1 MYCRRSAV
9 DDVRSRRSRAVDED
23 RRRIRWAVDED
34 RHRRRWACDDDRR
47 RRRREIDDY
56 PPLELP
62 LQWRDP
68 PPVYPSPFYSA
79 ARKGIP
85 NQPIVVDDYP
95 PLELPLRWRDPPPE
109 YPPLL
114 LPLPVPLPQLTDPI
128 SSGAPASSDPV
139 DSSHRS
145 SGDRD
150 NPDPLKVQFPLIS
163 KCGFIK
169 KLLSEPNDK
178 TSSIDLPD
186 IPGGSEAFQLADKF
200 CYGINFEINTENIA
214 VFRCASEFLEM
225 TEEVSTGNLL
235 SRTEAY
241 LEEVVLI
248 SLSGSV
254 TVLHKSVELLPM
266 AEKVKLVSRC
276 IDAIA
281 YLACSNSQ
289 FSTSSKGDSSHE
301 NSSSS
306 VSQPRAIMDWWA
318 EELIVLRIDT
328 FQRVLMALKSR
339 GFKQQALGP
348 VIMLYAQNSL
358 RGLDI
363 FGRGRQK
370 IEPKQE
376 HEKKVVL
383 ETIVSLLPTET
394 NTISV
399 SFLSMLLRAALYL
412 ETTVACRLDLEKRI
426 SLQLTHAALDD
437 LLIPSFSFNGDILF
451 DIDTIQRIFINYLQH
466 ENDIS
471 RLGYNTDEDYLSPPH
486 GDIER
491 VGRLMES
498 YLAEIALD
506 PNLGIAKFVSFA
518 ELIPEQA
525 KVTEDDMYIAID
537 IYLKAHQLLTEA
549 ERKIVPTHKIILG
562 AYGDFSIISSSEIMN
577 SKSNKVDDS
586 HGTVR
591 IGYLSSFDEN
601 EHKVHHVDWKTSRHV
616 VISKSAFKV
625 FDPGICCHRT
635 SPPII
640 EPRTE
645 SSSFYARGE

>member
-1 MYCRRSAV
+1 M
-9 DDVRSRRSRAVDED
+9 
-23 RRRIRWAVDED
+23 
-34 RHRRRWACDDDRR
+34 
-47 RRRREIDDY
+47 
-56 PPLELP
+56 L
-62 LQWRDP
+62 
-68 PPVYPSPFYSA
+68 
-79 ARKGIP
+79 
-85 NQPIVVDDYP
+85 
-95 PLELPLRWRDPPPE
+95 
-109 YPPLL
+109 
-114 LPLPVPLPQLTDPI
+114 
-128 SSGAPASSDPV
+128 
-139 DSSHRS
+139 
-145 SGDRD
+145 
-150 NPDPLKVQFPLIS
+150 
-163 KCGFIK
+163 
-169 KLLSEPNDK
+169 
-178 TSSIDLPD
+178 
-186 IPGGSEAFQLADKF
+186 
-200 CYGINFEINTENIA
+200 
-214 VFRCASEFLEM
+214 RCASEFLEM
-225 TEEVSTGNLL
+225 TEEVSDGNLL

-254 TVLHKSVELLPM
+254 TVLHKSEEHLPM

-289 FSTSSKGDSSHE
+289 FSTSSKTDSSHE
-301 NSSSS
+301 SSSS
-306 VSQPRAIMDWWA
+306 LVSQPRAIMDWWA

-339 GFKQQALGP
+339 GFKQQALEP

-376 HEKKVVL
+376 HEKRVVL

-399 SFLSMLLRAALYL
+399 SFLSMLLRAAIYL

-426 SLQLTHAALDD
+426 SLQLRHAALDD
-437 LLIPSFSFNGDILF
+437 LLIPSFSFDGDILF

-466 ENDIS
+466 ENDLS

-498 YLAEIALD
+498 YLAEIASD

-525 KVTEDDMYIAID
+525 KVTEDDMYRAID

-549 ERKIVPTHKIILG
+549 ERKKICSLMYCQRLSREACAHAAQNDRLPVQTVVQVLFYEQQRIRDSTSSNFSG
-562 AYGDFSIISSSEIMN
+562 GDSPAPSLKSGYTTNFHDSAEQLLQLKRENDNLKLELVKMRMQIKETGKPVSGNKMSSADKPPLPKKSFMN
-577 SKSNKVDDS
+577 SVSKKLSQLYPFIRSD
-586 HGTVR
+586 TVKE
-591 IGYLSSFDEN
+591 LSE
-601 EHKVHHVDWKTSRHV
+601 KTKMKPPKNRRYS
-616 VISKSAFKV
+616 IS
-625 FDPGICCHRT
+625 
-635 SPPII
+635 
-640 EPRTE
+640 
-645 SSSFYARGE
+645 